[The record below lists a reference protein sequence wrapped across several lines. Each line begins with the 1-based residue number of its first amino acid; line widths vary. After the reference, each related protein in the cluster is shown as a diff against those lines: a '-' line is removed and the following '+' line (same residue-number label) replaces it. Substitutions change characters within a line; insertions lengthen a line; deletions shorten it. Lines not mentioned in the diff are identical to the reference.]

1 MEYQR
6 RWRKSLPVERIE
18 DRREKDRIKYWKK
31 TPEEREDLLA
41 KKRERMN
48 KLYDSMTSEQKDEYL
63 RHHSELKELRV
74 IENYFPSLVENE
86 ITEFRRIYLQLLFKN
101 TDKAKEIR
109 RMMEQQEGTEFVQ
122 SVLGEI
128 DYLLPDGYSFR
139 HLPSQVKAREY
150 HREYYKRPDI
160 KERKR
165 EYYKRPDIKERRK
178 EYYKRRV
185 VLNEKQNAKY

>member
-1 MEYQR
+1 MPYKYPKLHHEERMEYQR

-48 KLYDSMTSEQKDEYL
+48 KLYDSMTSEQKDEHL
-63 RHHSELKELRV
+63 RHHSELKELRM

-101 TDKAKEIR
+101 PDKAKEIR

-139 HLPSQVKAREY
+139 HLPSQVKT
-150 HREYYKRPDI
+150 
-160 KERKR
+160 R